1 MSRHFCVVIGIA
13 FTASCA
19 AATTTNTSPFAS
31 AGQNVLTAGEIVA
44 SHVSDVYQAVSQLRP
59 QFLRRRY
66 NSPMPSF
73 EAASVIVYLDNLKL
87 GDGESLRSIPL
98 GQVRLIRYLDP
109 MEADLRFGGSHP
121 AGAILVTTLR

>member
-1 MSRHFCVVIGIA
+1 MLRQFSIVIGIA

-19 AATTTNTSPFAS
+19 AATPNTGTFRS
-31 AGQNVLTAGEIVA
+31 AGQNVLTAAEIVA

-59 QFLRRRY
+59 QFLRRRF
-66 NSPMPSF
+66 STPTPMLEGVP
-73 EAASVIVYLDNLKL
+73 VVVYLDNIKL

-109 MEADLRFGGSHP
+109 MEADLRFGGQHP
-121 AGAILVTTLR
+121 AGAILVTTMR